1 MLKSTE
7 DNHIDMLHPN
17 ANIIEVRKGT
27 YEAKY
32 TLLELLNKGGNAW
45 VCRCMHNET
54 KEEYAIKIL
63 QTGKQGEKLSRFANE
78 IAVMRTFG
86 GVENGVLPIIDA
98 DAENGWY
105 VMPIAKSIED
115 YFEETKADIKEK
127 VEAIVNLAQ
136 SLETLHEKG
145 ITHRDIKPDNI
156 FRYEDQYC
164 FGDFGLCEYPEGEE
178 VYTRTD
184 RQLGAR
190 NTIAPE
196 MYNNPQGQDGKKADV
211 YSLAKTL
218 WILLTGETKGFSGP
232 YSSEDSVNAFANF
245 AHLKDQQLAFIE
257 LVLQD
262 ATNNSP
268 RKRMPL
274 GIFRKALETWTKH
287 KDNSSYIQHYEW
299 YLLMSHITTE
309 AYVDLRHIFD
319 LQQMIYVLNMIA
331 NHKILNHVMLPDGGG
346 LDLTYVE
353 DANENGCIYM
363 HLKDQTI
370 LARPKA
376 LVIATF
382 KKSDWNFIMLET
394 EKQEPVTEKHG
405 EYDEVVVEDKPGHYV
420 SGLYARYGVYDY
432 DSGEKL
438 PEGYRILFRQL
449 KGSFMIVPKQGY
461 YNNITSTYDGRHS
474 DMTGLKLYQYVDELI
489 KGKDPR
495 PHYEELFD
503 DIMKGHRRAPSAFT
517 KKYIEK
523 VKIALKPAKQTAR
536 SRISFAFYIE
546 EQLSN
551 SYTDLLGDRRNF
563 LTNDGEFRILEAG
576 DEQVYRVFS
585 RRKAKLMLNTIWKQF
600 KGYYKENGYDFDEL
614 DCWIGITLRRE
625 GHIEPR
631 RFTLEQIKGL
641 MRAADDRV
649 RNKLVIDE
657 YGQAKII
664 QKIGDAELYPV
675 TQETWGAGNIYVGKY
690 STLSE
695 AEQSY
700 QNMLEGWLFYIEHS
714 RHIYVED
721 SDSEIDELE
730 KKIKEIEH

>member
-1 MLKSTE
+1 MTYLKGL
-7 DNHIDMLHPN
+7 IDKRT
-17 ANIIEVRKGT
+17 IIRKGT

-32 TLLELLNKGGNAW
+32 TLLELLNEGGNAW
-45 VCRCMHNET
+45 VYRCMHKEA

-63 QTGKQGEKLSRFANE
+63 KTGKQGEKLSRFTNE
-78 IAVMRTFG
+78 IAVMRACG
-86 GVENGVLPIIDA
+86 GATNGVLPIIDA
-98 DAENGWY
+98 DAESGWY
-105 VMPIAKSIED
+105 VMPIAKPIES
-115 YFEETKADIKEK
+115 YFEETRAGIKER
-127 VEAIVNLAQ
+127 VEATAQLAQ

-156 FRYEDQYC
+156 FRYHERYC
-164 FGDFGLCEYPEGEE
+164 FGDFGLCEFPDGEE

-184 RQLGAR
+184 KQLGAF

-196 MYNNPQGQDGKKADV
+196 MYTNPQGKDGKKADV

-218 WILLTGETKGFSGP
+218 WILLTGETKGFSGS

-245 AHLKDQQLAFIE
+245 AHLRDEQLAFIE

-262 ATNNSP
+262 ATDNSP

-274 GIFRKALETWTKH
+274 DVFRKALETWTKH
-287 KDNSSYIQHYEW
+287 KDNSRYIQHYEW

-319 LQQMIYVLNMIA
+319 LQQMIHVLNMIA
-331 NHKILNHVMLPDGGG
+331 NRKILNHVMLPDGGG
-346 LDLTYVE
+346 LDMTYVE
-353 DANENGCIYM
+353 EANEEGCIYM
-363 HLKDQTI
+363 HMKMQTI
-370 LARPKA
+370 LVRPKV

-394 EKQEPVTEKHG
+394 ETQEPVTEKHG
-405 EYDEVVVEDKPGHYV
+405 EYDEVVVEDKPSHYV

-438 PEGYRILFRQL
+438 PEGYRILYRQL

-474 DMTGLKLYQYVDELI
+474 DMTGLELYQYVDELF

-495 PHYEELFD
+495 PIYKEPLD
-503 DIMKGHRRAPSAFT
+503 DVLKGYIKASAAFT
-517 KKYIEK
+517 EKYIEE
-523 VKIALKPAKQTAR
+523 VKIALEPAKQTAR
-536 SRISFAFYIE
+536 SRISFAFYVVN
-546 EQLSN
+546 QRSC
-551 SYTDLLGDRRNF
+551 SYTDLLQERRCF
-563 LTNDGEFRILEAG
+563 LTNDGEFRVLEAE

-585 RRKAKLMLNTIWKQF
+585 RRKARSMLKTIWKQF

-614 DCWIGITLRRE
+614 DCWIGIKLRRE
-625 GHIEPR
+625 GHLEPR
-631 RFTLEQIKGL
+631 RFTFEQIKEL
-641 MRAADDRV
+641 MREADDRV

-657 YGQAKII
+657 YGRAKII

-690 STLSE
+690 STLSD

-700 QNMLEGWLFYIEHS
+700 QYMLEGWLFYIEHS

-721 SDSEIDELE
+721 SYSDIDELE
-730 KKIKEIEH
+730 KKINKYYRKRTK

>member
-1 MLKSTE
+1 MTYLKGL
-7 DNHIDMLHPN
+7 IDKGT
-17 ANIIEVRKGT
+17 IIRKGT

-32 TLLELLNKGGNAW
+32 TLLELLNEGGNAW
-45 VCRCMHNET
+45 VYRCMHKEA

-63 QTGKQGEKLSRFANE
+63 KTGKQGEKLSRFTNE
-78 IAVMRTFG
+78 IAVMRACG
-86 GVENGVLPIIDA
+86 GATNGVLPIIDA
-98 DAENGWY
+98 DAESGWY
-105 VMPIAKSIED
+105 VMPIAKPIES
-115 YFEETKADIKEK
+115 YFEETRAGIKER
-127 VEAIVNLAQ
+127 VEATAQLAQ

-156 FRYEDQYC
+156 FRYHERYC
-164 FGDFGLCEYPEGEE
+164 FGDFGLCEFPDGEE

-184 RQLGAR
+184 KQLGAF

-196 MYNNPQGQDGKKADV
+196 MYTNPQGKDGKKADV

-218 WILLTGETKGFSGP
+218 WILLTGETKGFSGS

-245 AHLKDQQLAFIE
+245 AHLRDEQLAFIE

-262 ATNNSP
+262 ATDNSP

-274 GIFRKALETWTKH
+274 DVFRKALETWTKH
-287 KDNSSYIQHYEW
+287 KDNSRYIQHYEW

-319 LQQMIYVLNMIA
+319 LQQMIHVLNMIA
-331 NHKILNHVMLPDGGG
+331 NRKILNHVMLPDGGG
-346 LDLTYVE
+346 LDMTYVE
-353 DANENGCIYM
+353 EANEKGCIYM
-363 HLKDQTI
+363 HMKMQTI
-370 LARPKA
+370 LVRPKV

-394 EKQEPVTEKHG
+394 ETQEPVTEKHG
-405 EYDEVVVEDKPGHYV
+405 EYDEVVVEDKPSHYV

-438 PEGYRILFRQL
+438 PEGYRILYRQL

-474 DMTGLKLYQYVDELI
+474 DMTGLELYQYVDELI

-495 PHYEELFD
+495 PIYKEPLD
-503 DIMKGHRRAPSAFT
+503 DVLKGYIKASAAFT
-517 KKYIEK
+517 EKYIEE
-523 VKIALKPAKQTAR
+523 VKIALEPAKQTAR
-536 SRISFAFYIE
+536 SRISFAFYVVN
-546 EQLSN
+546 QRSC
-551 SYTDLLGDRRNF
+551 SYTDLLQERRCF
-563 LTNDGEFRILEAG
+563 LTNDGEFRVLEAE

-585 RRKAKLMLNTIWKQF
+585 RRKARSMLKTIWKQF

-614 DCWIGITLRRE
+614 DCWIGIKLRRE
-625 GHIEPR
+625 GHLEPR
-631 RFTLEQIKGL
+631 RFTFEQIKEL

-657 YGQAKII
+657 YGRAKII

-690 STLSE
+690 STLSD

-700 QNMLEGWLFYIEHS
+700 QYMLEGWLFYIEHS

-721 SDSEIDELE
+721 SYSDIDELE
-730 KKIKEIEH
+730 KKINKYYRKRTK